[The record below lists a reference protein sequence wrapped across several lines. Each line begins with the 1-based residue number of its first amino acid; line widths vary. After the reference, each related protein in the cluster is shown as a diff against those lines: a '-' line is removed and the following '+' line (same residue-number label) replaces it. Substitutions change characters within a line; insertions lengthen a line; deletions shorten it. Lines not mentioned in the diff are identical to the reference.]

1 MFSNPGSKTKIGQAM
16 GILLILRFWSGSTKT
31 VVEFLVLV
39 RGNFFYIIWNLIWM
53 VLFWATAQNF
63 LVPPPY
69 LKIDFKSI
77 LCLFFGFKAIL
88 GHEGGTQKF
97 WVVAQNKA
105 IQIRFQM
112 I

>member
-1 MFSNPGSKTKIGQAM
+1 MYVA
-16 GILLILRFWSGSTKT
+16 
-31 VVEFLVLV
+31 
-39 RGNFFYIIWNLIWM
+39 
-53 VLFWATAQNF
+53 LFWAVTFNF
-63 LVPPPY
+63 WVPPSW

-77 LCLFFGFKAIL
+77 LRPFLGFKAIL

-97 WVVAQNKA
+97 WAVAQNKA